1 VDATCG
7 GHREEIEA
15 VDDAGR
21 QVSVRASEGS
31 SALIVTVGTRACA
44 IPLQHV
50 AETMRPL
57 AIEPI
62 SGTPEFVRGVSMI
75 RGAPIPVVDLE
86 MLFENAGHNAA
97 YGRFVTL
104 KVGERRVALAVDRV
118 VGLRKLDSAQIGELP
133 PLLRDVG
140 ADLIESIGTSDAQL
154 LIVLRA
160 TRLVPDAVWATLEPL
175 AMGLAMGP
183 AMGTEAR

>member
-1 VDATCG
+1 VDD
-7 GHREEIEA
+7 REIEA
-15 VDDAGR
+15 VDETGR

-44 IPLQHV
+44 IPLQYV

-62 SGTPEFVRGVSMI
+62 SGTPEFVRGVSVI
-75 RGAPIPVVDLE
+75 RGAPIPVVDLK
-86 MLFENAGHNAA
+86 MLLENGENNSAG
-97 YGRFVTL
+97 GRFVTL
-104 KVGERRVALAVDRV
+104 KVGERRIALAVDGV

-140 ADLIESIGTSDAQL
+140 ADLIEAIGTSDAQL

-160 TRLVPDAVWATLEPL
+160 TRLVPNDVWATL
-175 AMGLAMGP
+175 AA
-183 AMGTEAR
+183 GTEAR